1 MKYFENNV
9 LFLHVD
15 TKTMMPAFGKI
26 EAIYLQ
32 SNDSV
37 IFAVDQYETIAC
49 IASFTLFD
57 S

>member
-26 EAIYLQ
+26 EAIYLP